1 MEFQLIRGQRL
12 IVGQL
17 YHVCWLLIL
26 FEITSNYFT
35 GAGELEVFS
44 TIEDNL
50 SEALPQDT
58 CDWRRSL
65 GRPVRPVRIG
75 ATFTPYNSAALPK
88 GNQWDLIRQPLFHI
102 YWTDC
107 SVSN

>member
-1 MEFQLIRGQRL
+1 MYVDCYCNFKYQ
-12 IVGQL
+12 V
-17 YHVCWLLIL
+17 
-26 FEITSNYFT
+26 TTNYLS

-75 ATFTPYNSAALPK
+75 ATFTPYSSAALPK

-107 SVSN
+107 SVICLLNKVK